1 MNFTGTIYRPP
12 YEAWSGL
19 LQVTAGCTHH
29 SCKFCTLYDDI
40 PFKFRASPI
49 QEIESDLKEIYECFP
64 NTTRLFLT
72 GANPFVLSADKLKAI
87 AFLSKQYLQKLTSI
101 GCFARITDISL
112 KSENDLKEL
121 KSVGFNRITIG
132 VETGDDEALKFMNKG
147 YLSKDILIQC
157 KRLEEAGIEYNFF
170 YLAGIYGAGKSEK
183 GVKNTLDVFNQLS
196 PKIIGSS
203 MLTVFKN
210 SKLYDE
216 ITKGSFTEE
225 SETEK
230 LSEVKSLISG
240 LAIKTHFAML
250 GASNMF
256 MMQGALPNDK
266 EKLMSNIESIL
277 SNYDES
283 TIRNYRDNL
292 KQL

>member
-29 SCKFCTLYDDI
+29 NCKFCTLYDEI
-40 PFKFRASPI
+40 PFKFRVSPTK
-49 QEIESDLKEIYECFP
+49 EIRSDLEELYACTPDI
-64 NTTRLFLT
+64 NRLFLT
-72 GANPFVLSADKLKAI
+72 GANPFVLNADKLKAI

-112 KSENDLKEL
+112 KSEKDLKEL
-121 KSVGFNRITIG
+121 KAVGFNRITIG

-147 YLSKDILIQC
+147 YASDDILLQC
-157 KRLEEAGIEYNFF
+157 QRLDEAGIEYNFF
-170 YLAGIYGAGKSEK
+170 YLTGIYGAGKSEK
-183 GVKNTLDVFNQLS
+183 GVENTLKIFNQLN

-210 SKLYDE
+210 SKLYEE
-216 ITKGSFTEE
+216 IIKGSFTEE
-225 SETEK
+225 SEKEK
-230 LSEVKSLISG
+230 LREVKNLISG
-240 LAIKTHFAML
+240 LMIKTHFAML

-256 MMQGALPNDK
+256 MMQGTLPNDK
-266 EKLMSNIESIL
+266 EKLLSNIDDIL
-277 SNYDES
+277 SSYDES

-292 KQL
+292 TQL